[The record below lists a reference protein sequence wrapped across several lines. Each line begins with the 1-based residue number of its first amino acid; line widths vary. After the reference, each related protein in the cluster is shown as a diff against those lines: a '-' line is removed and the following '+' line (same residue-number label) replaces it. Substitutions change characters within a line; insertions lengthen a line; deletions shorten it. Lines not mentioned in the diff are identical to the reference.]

1 MRIYKFGGASVKD
14 ASGVKNVAQ
23 IIAERGKNDLLV
35 VVSAMGKT
43 TNSLEKLISAA
54 YNKSAEVSEL
64 LLSVKMTHLSIVKEL
79 FNEDEVM
86 YFNEIENLFLELECM
101 IENEQLL
108 EDYDFLY
115 DQIVG
120 FGELISTRII
130 SGYLLKIGVRNQWVD
145 ARNFIITDSRHRD
158 ARVQWEE
165 TEKVIQHR
173 LEPLSK
179 KNLLIT
185 QGFIGRGSKGETT
198 TLGREG
204 SDYSAAIFGKL
215 LRAESVSIWKD
226 VEGVLNA
233 DPKKFDNTVLIPEL
247 TYNDAIELAYY
258 GASVIHPKT
267 IQPLKAVG
275 IPLYVRSF
283 LNIQK
288 QGTRVFEGHGSLNVP
303 CKILKEDQTLIE
315 IVSRDFTFIAENH
328 LRDIFELFTNHKVRV
343 NIMQNSAIHF
353 RCVIDAK
360 ENQHSP
366 LLEALVS
373 MGFKVSTERG
383 HKLLSI
389 YQPKI
394 GEARAEAD
402 TIGNVI
408 MEQQMEQTAHFLISR
423 ES

>member
-101 IENEQLL
+101 LENEQLL

-315 IVSRDFTFIAENH
+315 IVSSDFTFIAENH

-366 LLEALVS
+366 LLEALAS
-373 MGFKVSTERG
+373 MGFKVNTERG